1 MTTHV
6 FIVDENTFPFHLQ
19 YKFAGTG
26 AKEADEHI
34 DLLADIKRVR
44 PGDKVVF
51 YLLGVGFYGI
61 FRIAKDAFVIKDPI
75 YLLKRLKKK
84 LIYRIFIEHDEVYP
98 KYVTEWE
105 ALEKLP
111 LYAQDIIWSL
121 IYRKLKGERGCTP
134 ITVDE
139 TNRLL
144 DMIREHNQEKY
155 LNFSSTDA
163 LTWDRESKEIEV
175 HYGESVV
182 YQSNTASAGLNIS
195 NEIHKRA
202 TVGMTFKDICSQIKR
217 EFSFPRNSKY
227 ESFLQAYFTENIAID
242 PRLDPITGNR
252 DELVWVGNEVACGVG
267 MQKIDILA
275 ITSDDREN
283 KEYRIVELKVEEV
296 APTITYQLER
306 YVSWTDSYIKGA
318 INSNIQ
324 PIVVAPSLIK
334 EGKDLKNWD
343 EVRKAFSEFNNRHI
357 AKEIKYFEFDIKEK
371 DVLFHEVTY

>member
-1 MTTHV
+1 MLCFSKRGVRTMTTHV

-155 LNFSSTDA
+155 LNFLSHDNYMNLA
-163 LTWDRESKEIEV
+163 KD
-175 HYGESVV
+175 
-182 YQSNTASAGLNIS
+182 NTC
-195 NEIHKRA
+195 K
-202 TVGMTFKDICSQIKR
+202 IK
-217 EFSFPRNSKY
+217 P
-227 ESFLQAYFTENIAID
+227 
-242 PRLDPITGNR
+242 
-252 DELVWVGNEVACGVG
+252 
-267 MQKIDILA
+267 
-275 ITSDDREN
+275 
-283 KEYRIVELKVEEV
+283 
-296 APTITYQLER
+296 
-306 YVSWTDSYIKGA
+306 
-318 INSNIQ
+318 
-324 PIVVAPSLIK
+324 
-334 EGKDLKNWD
+334 
-343 EVRKAFSEFNNRHI
+343 
-357 AKEIKYFEFDIKEK
+357 
-371 DVLFHEVTY
+371 